1 MNDMHSILATFA
13 KLDSGHG
20 NSIFINPNTLA
31 ERDEGKPGKN
41 FAKIAKDA
49 GERYGS
55 KEAGERVAGAVRA
68 KLAKQGKLE
77 EDDQDPAEKGEYDR
91 EGEQAEDDLDTAK
104 SAAEELQSIID
115 SDENLPEWVQAKI
128 TKAMDYLDTS
138 RDYLKAQSDDV
149 EVCDDCGMA
158 SCECDDHDEESNHIA
173 ECFDAAMG
181 PQEQESGMNVS
192 TSADTKTGRKSITV
206 TADGEAANELM
217 AILKMAGLGGDREE
231 AVDEEYSNEPE
242 PQIGDAHT
250 QMVTMTGGPNH
261 LQTMKKHGYQQGDN
275 PLAMHEEVEKMA
287 ARLQSKFKG

>member
-1 MNDMHSILATFA
+1 MKDMHSILATFA

-20 NSIFINPNTLA
+20 NSIFVNPNTLA

-41 FAKIAKDA
+41 FDKIAKDA

-77 EDDQDPAEKGEYDR
+77 ENDKDPGEYDQ
-91 EGEQAEDDLDTAK
+91 EGDMAKDDLDTAK
-104 SAAEELQSIID
+104 SAADELQSIID

-138 RDYLKAQSDDV
+138 RDYLKAQDND
-149 EVCDDCGMA
+149 E
-158 SCECDDHDEESNHIA
+158 EEHDEEFDHIA

-181 PQEQESGMNVS
+181 PQEQQESGMNV
-192 TSADTKTGRKSITV
+192 TTTADTKTGRKSITV

-217 AILKMAGLGGDREE
+217 AILKMAGLGSGQHEE
-231 AVDEEYSNEPE
+231 MDEEYSNEPD

-250 QMVTMTGGPNH
+250 QLVTMTGGPNH

-275 PLAMHEEVEKMA
+275 PLAMQEEVDQMA

>member
-13 KLDSGHG
+13 KLDSGRG
-20 NSIFINPNTLA
+20 NAIFVNPNTLA
-31 ERDEGKPGKN
+31 ERDEGKHNNATTG
-41 FAKIAKDA
+41 FAALAKKA
-49 GERYGS
+49 GG
-55 KEAGERVAGAVRA
+55 GEKGARIAGAQHA
-68 KLAKQGKLE
+68 YMKKHHQLE
-77 EDDQDPAEKGEYDR
+77 SEDDPAEKGEYDR
-91 EGEQAEDDLDTAK
+91 EGDMAKDDLDTAK

-138 RDYLKAQSDDV
+138 RDYLKAQENDT
-149 EVCDDCGMA
+149 EVCDDCGMKD
-158 SCECDDHDEESNHIA
+158 CECDDHDEESEHIA
-173 ECFDAAMG
+173 ECYDMAMG

-217 AILKMAGLGGDREE
+217 AILKMAGLGGSHEE
-231 AVDEEYSNEPE
+231 VDEEYSNEPE

-250 QMVTMTGGPNH
+250 QMVSMTGGPNH
-261 LQTMKKHGYQQGDN
+261 LQSMKKHGYQQGDN